1 MTTLDLKEKGDPSER
16 RKEERVEVCLDAVW
30 DGRSGRVTARILDL
44 SEGGCYVDTLGDC
57 YIGEVLNI
65 KLPLPD
71 GNWLELNGEVAHQS
85 PPIGFGLRFV
95 NLSEEQSEK
104 LTSLVANLKGPND
117 HPSAILTQKN

>member
-1 MTTLDLKEKGDPSER
+1 MTTLDSKEKGDPSER

-104 LTSLVANLKGPND
+104 LTLLVASLKGPDD

>member
-1 MTTLDLKEKGDPSER
+1 MAKLHIPDKQDPKDR
-16 RKEERVEVCLDAVW
+16 RKEQRVEVCLDAFW
-30 DGRSGRVTARILDL
+30 DGRSGRVMARILDL

-71 GNWLELNGEVAHQS
+71 GDWLELSGEVAHHS

-95 NLSEEQSEK
+95 NLSDEQSEK
-104 LTSLVANLKGPND
+104 LISLLASLKGDND
-117 HPSAILTQKN
+117 RPSAVLTHEN

>member
-1 MTTLDLKEKGDPSER
+1 MTTLDSKEKGDPSER